1 MAHSRYSDEEIARRG
16 KELYGRSIRSQVET
30 EPNIGKIVVLDIE
43 TGDFEID
50 DEGMGAAKVLH
61 SKHPGA
67 ALWAERIGYD
77 AVYAVGGTISR
88 TPCQ

>member
-1 MAHSRYSDEEIARRG
+1 MRHPRFSEEEIARRG
-16 KELYGRSIRSQVET
+16 KELYQRSVRHRVES
-30 EPNIGKIVVLDIE
+30 EENIGKVVVLDIE
-43 TGDFEID
+43 TGEYDID
-50 DEGMGAAKVLH
+50 EEGIGAAKRLH

-88 TPCQ
+88 TTP